1 MKMIFSRKNSCMAVL
16 GILVLLVSTAGS
28 VKAQQAT
35 SDSILQQATLD
46 NVIRYAIERQAIVKK
61 AIADEKITEAN
72 IKSRLADWYP
82 QVNFGYTF
90 QHTFDV
96 PTNII
101 GGNPIQLGV
110 ENTSALQLLATQNIF
125 NRDLLLARNTK
136 TDVRRQAQQTTTG
149 SKIDVAVNV
158 SKAFYDII
166 ATEQQIKVSS
176 ENIVRL
182 QRSLKDAT
190 ARYDAGIVDKTDF
203 KRATIA
209 LNNATAAKKSNEELL
224 IAKTEYLKA
233 LMNYPV
239 SEKLQIT
246 YDSTSLEDQARLDT
260 LSLPD
265 YTRRIEYQLLATQK
279 TLQESNLRYQKWSY
293 LPTASANGAYIRNF
307 LNNDLGKLYNQSF
320 PNSYVGLSLNWSI
333 FQGGKRKQNIKA
345 AEWQL
350 AKTVYDLENVK
361 NTVNSQYAQALA
373 SYKSNYNTY
382 EALKE
387 NVQLAQEVYDVLN
400 LQYREGIKTYLDV
413 VTAETDLRSSQINY
427 FNALYLLLASKVDV
441 EKALGIIAY

>member
-1 MKMIFSRKNSCMAVL
+1 MILFRTHSRTAVL
-16 GILVLLVSTAGS
+16 GILVLLSGLTAT
-28 VKAQQAT
+28 AQQTAN
-35 SDSILQQATLD
+35 DSILSNATLE
-46 NVIRYAIERQAIVKK
+46 NVIRYAIEKQAIVKK
-61 AIADEKITEAN
+61 AQADEKITEAN
-72 IKSRLADWYP
+72 IKNRLADWYP

-90 QHTFDV
+90 QHSFDV

-125 NRDLLLARNTK
+125 NRDLLLAQRTR
-136 TDVRRQAQQTTTG
+136 TEVRTQAQQTTTS

-166 ATEQQIKVSS
+166 ATEQQIKVSN
-176 ENIVRL
+176 ENITRL

-190 ARYDAGIVDKTDF
+190 ARYDAGIVDKTDY
-203 KRATIA
+203 KRATIL
-209 LNNATAAKKSNEELL
+209 LNNAVATQKGNQEML

-239 SEKLQIT
+239 TEALKVV
-246 YDSTSLEDQARLDT
+246 YDSTSLEQQAQLDT

-265 YTRRIEYQLLATQK
+265 YTRRIEYQLLNTQK
-279 TLQESNLRYQKWSY
+279 NLQEANLRYQKWSY
-293 LPTASANGAYIRNF
+293 LPTATANGAYIRQF
-307 LNNDLGKLYNQSF
+307 LNNDLAKLYNQSF
-320 PNSYVGLSLNWSI
+320 PNSYVGLNLSWSI
-333 FQGGKRKQNIKA
+333 FQGGKRKQGIKA

-350 AKTVYDLENVK
+350 AKTNLDLENVR
-361 NTVNSQYAQALA
+361 NTVNTQFATAIA

-382 EALKE
+382 LALKD
-387 NVQLAQEVYDVLN
+387 NVELAQEVYDVLN

-441 EKALGIIAY
+441 EKALGTIVY

>member
-1 MKMIFSRKNSCMAVL
+1 MIFPRKGSRMAVL
-16 GILVLLVSTAGS
+16 GICVLLIGGS
-28 VKAQQAT
+28 VAAQQSAN
-35 SDSILQQATLD
+35 DSILQNPTLD
-46 NVIRYAIERQAIVKK
+46 NVIRYAINRQAIVKK
-61 AIADEKITEAN
+61 ALADEQITEAN

-136 TDVRRQAQQTTTG
+136 ADVRKQAQQTTTG
-149 SKIDVAVNV
+149 NKIDVAVSV

-166 ATEQQIKVSS
+166 ATEQQIKVSN

-190 ARYDAGIVDKTDF
+190 ARYEAGIVDKTDF

-209 LNNATAAKKSNEELL
+209 LNNATALRKSNEELL

-239 SEKLQIT
+239 NEQLKIT
-246 YDSTSLEDQARLDT
+246 YDSTSLDDQAQLDT

-265 YTRRIEYQLLATQK
+265 YTRRIEYQLLTTQK
-279 TLQESNLRYQKWSY
+279 TLQEANLRYQKWSY

-320 PNSYVGLSLNWSI
+320 PNSYVGLSLSWSI
-333 FQGGKRKQNIKA
+333 FQGGKRKQGIKA

-361 NTVNSQYAQALA
+361 NTVNTQYAQALA

-387 NVQLAQEVYDVLN
+387 NVQLAQEVYDVIN

-441 EKALGIIAY
+441 EKALGTIVY

>member
-1 MKMIFSRKNSCMAVL
+1 MIFSRKGSRTAVL
-16 GILVLLVSTAGS
+16 GICVLLIGS
-28 VKAQQAT
+28 SVAAQQT
-35 SDSILQQATLD
+35 TNDSILQNTTLD
-46 NVIRYAIERQAIVKK
+46 HVIRYAIDRQAIVKK
-61 AIADEKITEAN
+61 AQADEKITEAN

-136 TDVRRQAQQTTTG
+136 EDVRKQAQQATAG
-149 SKIDVAVNV
+149 NKIDVAVSV

-166 ATEQQIKVSS
+166 ATEQQIKVSN

-190 ARYDAGIVDKTDF
+190 ARYEAGIVDKTDF

-209 LNNATAAKKSNEELL
+209 LNNATASKKSNEELL

-239 SEKLQIT
+239 GEQLRIT
-246 YDSTSLEDQARLDT
+246 YDSTSLDEQAQLDT

-279 TLQESNLRYQKWSY
+279 TLQEANLRYQKWSY

-320 PNSYVGLSLNWSI
+320 PNSYVGLSLSWSI
-333 FQGGKRKQNIKA
+333 FQGGKRKQAIKA

-350 AKTVYDLENVK
+350 TKTVYDLENVK
-361 NTVNSQYAQALA
+361 NTVNSQYAQAIA
-373 SYKSNYNTY
+373 SYKSNYNNY

-387 NVQLAQEVYDVLN
+387 NVQLAREVYDVIN
-400 LQYREGIKTYLDV
+400 LQYREGIKTYLEV

-441 EKALGIIAY
+441 EKALGTIVY

>member
-1 MKMIFSRKNSCMAVL
+1 MIFSRKGSRMAVL
-16 GILVLLVSTAGS
+16 GICVLLIGS
-28 VKAQQAT
+28 SVAAQQTAN
-35 SDSILQQATLD
+35 DSILQTPTLN

-61 AIADEKITEAN
+61 ALADEQITEAN

-136 TDVRRQAQQTTTG
+136 ADVRKQAQQTTTG
-149 SKIDVAVNV
+149 NKIDVAVNV

-166 ATEQQIKVSS
+166 ATEQQIKVSN

-190 ARYDAGIVDKTDF
+190 ARYEAGIVDKTDF

-209 LNNATAAKKSNEELL
+209 LNNATALRKSNEELL

-233 LMNYPV
+233 LMNYPIN
-239 SEKLQIT
+239 EQLKIT
-246 YDSTSLEDQARLDT
+246 YDSTSLDDQAQLDT
-260 LSLPD
+260 LLLPD

-279 TLQESNLRYQKWSY
+279 TLQEANLRYQKWSY

-320 PNSYVGLSLNWSI
+320 PNSYVGLSLSWSI
-333 FQGGKRKQNIKA
+333 FQGGKRKQGIKA

-350 AKTVYDLENVK
+350 SKTVYDLENVK
-361 NTVNSQYAQALA
+361 NTVNTQYAQALA

-387 NVQLAQEVYDVLN
+387 NVQLAQEVYDVIN

-441 EKALGIIAY
+441 EKALGTIVY

>member
-1 MKMIFSRKNSCMAVL
+1 MIFPRKGSRMAVL
-16 GILVLLVSTAGS
+16 GICVLLIGTS
-28 VKAQQAT
+28 VAAQQTAN
-35 SDSILQQATLD
+35 DSILQNTTLD

-61 AIADEKITEAN
+61 ALADEQITEAN

-136 TDVRRQAQQTTTG
+136 ADVRKQAQQTTTG
-149 SKIDVAVNV
+149 NKIDVAVSV

-166 ATEQQIKVSS
+166 ATEQQIKVSN

-190 ARYDAGIVDKTDF
+190 ARYEAGIVDKTDF

-209 LNNATAAKKSNEELL
+209 LNNATALRKSNEELL

-239 SEKLQIT
+239 NEQLKIT
-246 YDSTSLEDQARLDT
+246 YDSTSLDDQAQLDT

-265 YTRRIEYQLLATQK
+265 YTRRIEYQLLTTQK
-279 TLQESNLRYQKWSY
+279 TLQEANLRYQKWSY

-320 PNSYVGLSLNWSI
+320 PNSYVGLSLSWSI
-333 FQGGKRKQNIKA
+333 FQGGKRKQGIKA

-387 NVQLAQEVYDVLN
+387 NVQLAQEVYDVIN

-441 EKALGIIAY
+441 EKALGTIVY

>member
-1 MKMIFSRKNSCMAVL
+1 MKMIFFRKGSPMAVL
-16 GILVLLVSTAGS
+16 GILVLLATTSAN
-28 VKAQQAT
+28 AQQT
-35 SDSILQQATLD
+35 SDSILQNATLE
-46 NVIRYAIERQAIVKK
+46 NVIRYAIERQAIIKK

-90 QHTFDV
+90 QHSFDV

-125 NRDLLLARNTK
+125 NRDLLLAQRTR
-136 TDVRRQAQQTTTG
+136 TEVRTQAQQTTT
-149 SKIDVAVNV
+149 SNKIDVAVNV

-166 ATEQQIKVSS
+166 ATEQQIKVSD
-176 ENIVRL
+176 ENIIRL

-203 KRATIA
+203 KRATIL
-209 LNNATAAKKSNEELL
+209 LNNAIASRKSNQELL

-239 SEKLQIT
+239 AEKINVV
-246 YDSTSLEDQARLDT
+246 YDSTTLEQQAQLDT

-265 YTRRIEYQLLATQK
+265 YTRRIEYQLLNTQK
-279 TLQESNLRYQKWSY
+279 NLQEANLRYQKWSY
-293 LPTASANGAYIRNF
+293 LPTATANGAYIRQF
-307 LNNDLGKLYNQSF
+307 LNNDLAKLYNQSF
-320 PNSYVGLSLNWSI
+320 PNSYVGLNLSWSI
-333 FQGGKRKQNIKA
+333 FQGGKRKQGIKA

-350 AKTVYDLENVK
+350 AKTNYDLENVR
-361 NTVNSQYAQALA
+361 NTVNTQYASAIA

-382 EALKE
+382 LALKD
-387 NVQLAQEVYDVLN
+387 NVELAQEVYDVLN

-441 EKALGIIAY
+441 EKALGTITY